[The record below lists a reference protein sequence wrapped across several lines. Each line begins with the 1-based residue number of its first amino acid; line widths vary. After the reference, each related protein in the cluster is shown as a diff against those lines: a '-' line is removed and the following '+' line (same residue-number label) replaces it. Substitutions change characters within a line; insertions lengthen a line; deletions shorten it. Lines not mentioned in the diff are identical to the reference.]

1 MMNPEDAHKKA
12 EYCINKVLALDK
24 NLPDVYAVT
33 AGKNFWIEW
42 NFTNRK
48 NPFYVKYDPE
58 TGNLKTINQ
67 FGLMPELLY
76 RITF

>member
-1 MMNPEDAHKKA
+1 MPAYFKIDLRLAMKWVGKKA
-12 EYCINKVLALDK
+12 TQELAIDIS
-24 NLPDVYAVT
+24 NL
-33 AGKNFWIEW
+33 
-42 NFTNRK
+42 TNRK

>member
-1 MMNPEDAHKKA
+1 MPAYFKID
-12 EYCINKVLALDK
+12 LRL
-24 NLPDVYAVT
+24 
-33 AGKNFWIEW
+33 AGKWVGERATQELAIDISSL
-42 NFTNRK
+42 TNRK
-48 NPFYVKYDPE
+48 NPFYVKFDPE